1 MEESELKNDIIFL
14 SQVYPHGDG
23 KGAGLGV
30 AMSDEESGEL
40 TLSLDLMNYDGKI
53 LTGSYDCR
61 APLCATK
68 ENLYDTAGQ
77 NIKKGGFSL
86 EGSRMFHRIT
96 SRPTARLSRPCCSAT
111 PTLPE
116 NQANHL
122 RSAAERMC
130 II

>member
-1 MEESELKNDIIFL
+1 M
-14 SQVYPHGDG
+14 
-23 KGAGLGV
+23 A
-30 AMSDEESGEL
+30 DEESGEL
-40 TLSLDLMNYDGKI
+40 TLSLDLMNYDGKT

-61 APLCATK
+61 APICATR
-68 ENLYDTAGQ
+68 ENLYETAEQ
-77 NIKKGGFSL
+77 NMKKGGFAM
-86 EGSRMFHRIT
+86 EGSAMFPPHH

-111 PTLPE
+111 RMSLE